1 MDSPLKPQIQKLEKK
16 SRILLLSILFA
27 LSFRNMGLS
36 IINIGLP
43 DFIQILSGSLVS
55 YGLVI
60 GIFSIM
66 QSIFQF
72 PIAAASDKYGRR
84 IVVLIAMTIYM
95 TGTFLCFIAQN
106 IPQLII
112 YRAIQGVGAY
122 TSILQA
128 IIGDIYRKEQHGK
141 GMGYYSLSINL
152 GYLGGII
159 LGGYISSYLGFRN
172 IFLISG
178 ILILLST
185 IFLTIVFKDNNP
197 ENINNYTENSEN
209 ARMTLN
215 KENIFKLF
223 KKNQFGM
230 TIFLNSI
237 RWFIFGGIVAYLIWV
252 LQVFFNIDE
261 ILSSLILLLVVATYV
276 CFVVLSSKIIDKYG
290 PRKLMLIGQLLVISF
305 GIFFFFEFS
314 KIFIIFLILTL
325 AIGIGLAI
333 YDPAGNTLILNVI
346 VKINPNLKGTG
357 IGLNNAIGFFFSA
370 LGPVVICSLGEIS
383 VYYPFYMI
391 FFLTVVAFLVTWKLI
406 KE

>member
-1 MDSPLKPQIQKLEKK
+1 MDSPLKPPIQKLEKK

-43 DFIQILSGSLVS
+43 DFIQLLSGSLIS

-95 TGTFLCFIAQN
+95 TGTFLCFTAQN

-185 IFLTIVFKDNNP
+185 IFLIIVFKDNNP
-197 ENINNYTENSEN
+197 ENINNYPENSEN

-215 KENIFKLF
+215 K
-223 KKNQFGM
+223 
-230 TIFLNSI
+230 
-237 RWFIFGGIVAYLIWV
+237 
-252 LQVFFNIDE
+252 
-261 ILSSLILLLVVATYV
+261 
-276 CFVVLSSKIIDKYG
+276 
-290 PRKLMLIGQLLVISF
+290 
-305 GIFFFFEFS
+305 
-314 KIFIIFLILTL
+314 
-325 AIGIGLAI
+325 
-333 YDPAGNTLILNVI
+333 
-346 VKINPNLKGTG
+346 
-357 IGLNNAIGFFFSA
+357 
-370 LGPVVICSLGEIS
+370 
-383 VYYPFYMI
+383 
-391 FFLTVVAFLVTWKLI
+391 
-406 KE
+406 